1 MEKTAE
7 PSALQA
13 AFEHVVHALP
23 HEAEFRDVEI
33 VMSAAKRIR
42 SGYAFSLTVDKPG
55 GVDVAI
61 CERIAARINVAL
73 EAFPDLYT
81 LDVESAGLDRPLVKP
96 ADYDRFAGQ
105 NVKVLTTLA
114 IAGAKTHR
122 GTLAGMRGTN
132 VILTTPSGEL
142 PIPLEVVRG
151 ANVEYDIRA
160 DLSRAKQAKKKA
172 VK

>member
-13 AFEHVVHALP
+13 AFERVVHAIP
-23 HEAEFRDVEI
+23 DEDEFTAVEV
-33 VMSAAKRIR
+33 VMTAAKRNR
-42 SGYAFSLTVDKPG
+42 DGFALSVTVDRDG
-55 GVDVAI
+55 GVDVAV
-61 CERIAARINVAL
+61 CERIAARVNAAL
-73 EAFPDLYT
+73 EAFPEPYT
-81 LDVESAGLDRPLVKP
+81 LEVESAGLNRPLVKA

-114 IAGAKTHR
+114 IGGAKTHR

-132 VILTTPSGEL
+132 VILTTQSGEL
-142 PIPLEVVRG
+142 PIPLDVVRG
-151 ANVEYDIRA
+151 ANIEYDIRA

-172 VK
+172 AK

>member
-7 PSALQA
+7 PSALHE
-13 AFEHVVHALP
+13 AFERVVHALP
-23 HEAEFRDVEI
+23 HEADFRDVEI
-33 VMSAAKRIR
+33 VMSAGKRNR
-42 SGYAFSLTVDKPG
+42 DGWAFAVTVDKAG
-55 GVDVAI
+55 GVDVVL
-61 CERIAARINVAL
+61 CERIAARINAAL

-114 IAGAKTHR
+114 VAGAKTHR
-122 GTLAGMRGTN
+122 GTLAGVRGTN

-142 PIPLEVVRG
+142 PIPLDVVRG

-160 DLSRAKQAKKKA
+160 DLARAKQAKKKA
-172 VK
+172 VT

>member
-1 MEKTAE
+1 MEKPAE

-13 AFEHVVHALP
+13 AFERVVHAIP
-23 HEAEFRDVEI
+23 HETEFRDVEI
-33 VMSAAKRIR
+33 VMTAAKRNR
-42 SGYAFSLTVDKPG
+42 DGFALSVTVDKDG
-55 GVDVAI
+55 GVDVAV
-61 CERIAARINVAL
+61 CERIAARVNAAL
-73 EAFPDLYT
+73 EAFPEPYT
-81 LDVESAGLDRPLVKP
+81 LEVESAGLNRPLVKP

-114 IAGAKTHR
+114 IGGAKTHR
-122 GTLAGMRGTN
+122 GALVGVRGTN
-132 VILTTPSGEL
+132 VILTTPAGEL

>member
-1 MEKTAE
+1 MEKPAE
-7 PSALQA
+7 PSALQE
-13 AFEHVVHALP
+13 AFERVVHGIP
-23 HEAEFRDVEI
+23 HEAEFRGTEI
-33 VMSAAKRIR
+33 VMTAAKRHR
-42 SGYAFSLTVDKPG
+42 DGFTLSVTVDKEG
-55 GVDVAI
+55 GVDVAV
-61 CERIAARINVAL
+61 CERIAARVNAAL
-73 EAFPDLYT
+73 EAFPEPYT
-81 LDVESAGLDRPLVKP
+81 LEVESAGLNRPLVKP

-114 IAGAKTHR
+114 IGGAKTHR
-122 GTLAGMRGTN
+122 GALVGVRGKN
-132 VILTTPSGEL
+132 VVLTTPKGEL